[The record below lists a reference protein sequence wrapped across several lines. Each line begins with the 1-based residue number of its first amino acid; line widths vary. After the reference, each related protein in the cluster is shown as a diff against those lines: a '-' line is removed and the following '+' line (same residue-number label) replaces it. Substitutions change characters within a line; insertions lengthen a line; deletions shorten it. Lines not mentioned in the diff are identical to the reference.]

1 MPIKLI
7 ILDRDGVLN
16 EYRRDYVKCRAEF
29 QWIAGSQSALRQLIK
44 YYPVEIASNQSAVG
58 RGIITLEKLQLID
71 DYIYRSAGLLRSQLN
86 INYCM
91 HTPAENCECRKPR
104 PGLIN
109 AILKRKNILPAET
122 IFIGDNETDFEAA
135 KAAQVNFAY
144 VKTGLG
150 TCFLSESNAP
160 FFDDLSAFAEF
171 ACQGL

>member
-16 EYRRDYVKCRAEF
+16 EYRRDYVKSRSEF
-29 QWIAGSQSALRQLIK
+29 QWIDGSQSALRRLLK
-44 YYPVEIASNQSAVG
+44 YYSVEIASNQSAVG
-58 RGIITLEKLQLID
+58 RGIISLKQLKLID
-71 DYIYRSAGLLRSQLN
+71 DYIYLSAGICRSQLI